1 MKKPVVW
8 LGIALAV
15 LAGCFLLLMAGG
27 MAGGIVGYLARRQA
41 THAAFPRLWQEFA
54 PPGGPWD
61 EGPEQSPRPPE
72 AWELPPQEMFRPSA
86 RGLSAALI
94 TEVVPGGPAHG
105 AGVEAGDVIIAVDNR
120 AMDERH
126 DLYRLMRRRE
136 PGDEVVLTVLRREE
150 ETEILEMEVTLGR
163 DRDEEGEVVPYLGV
177 WYQPIRVGMHIMPR
191 DRGPWD

>member
-27 MAGGIVGYLARRQA
+27 MAGGIVGYLAGRQA

-54 PPGGPWD
+54 PPGGPW
-61 EGPEQSPRPPE
+61 EERPEPR
-72 AWELPPQEMFRPSA
+72 ELPPQEMFPPFA

-94 TEVVPGGPAHG
+94 TEVVPGGPADE

-120 AMDERH
+120 VMDERR
-126 DLYRLMRRRE
+126 DLSRLMRRHE
-136 PGDEVVLTVLRREE
+136 PGDEVVLTVLRRGE